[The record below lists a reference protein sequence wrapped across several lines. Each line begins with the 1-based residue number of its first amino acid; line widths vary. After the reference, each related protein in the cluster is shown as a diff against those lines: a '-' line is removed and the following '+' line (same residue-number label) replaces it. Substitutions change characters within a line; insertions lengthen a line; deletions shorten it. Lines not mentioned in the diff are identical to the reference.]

1 MTAVTLRMGR
11 TIRLDKAGIREL
23 AKELEGIVA
32 DALEGREGPIGIGSL
47 GQYPFEVRAV
57 DGSRRKLWILLRTIP
72 SRDFRYF
79 VSGGMGTAGK
89 KPALIVNVN
98 GSLDA
103 EVIWKAT
110 NARSAHGFLYPIL
123 LHELTHAADIFA
135 PPLGLSED
143 EAHDNPAYYN
153 HPAELRAYMQEVVDE
168 LEGRFQYF
176 DKLRGRFGH
185 RGLEMFLNFSSTW
198 KEVGPHW
205 TAASRQ
211 KVLKAVYQALEDWRD
226 REAARK
232 VAAVCAM
239 PGRVAQRY
247 LEAKG
252 KAKGQSFV
260 PEYTKALKAL
270 EGGDGKPLR
279 ALAESIVKLVEGDG
293 KRPEWMA
300 ALSTQKMNAVRH
312 VYKGAQVYLMYASS
326 VDSHP
331 ELIPSM
337 LRDYGD
343 WAKPLRTLELA
354 TALDDKV
361 LEIKRGPFVVVP
373 IPGVT
378 KASADA
384 ALEALDEA
392 TSKLRTKCPKVL
404 YGKVFFSNHLKKGK
418 AAWYDVGT
426 DTLALNVLAKKRF
439 DDIFTI
445 IHELGHRHEYKF
457 LSSPGKIEYW
467 NLSTMPEYE
476 VIHFDA
482 KLREQM
488 ADEFMSLV
496 KLKALGK
503 PMPDM
508 SEALMWWIKS
518 PHPIGDVRRL
528 GGKFVMG
535 EVDEK
540 ELRAAVKGK
549 ADASVRTD
557 KVIRGPLHVTPYGAT
572 KPGENYADG
581 FAHFVLG
588 MDMPAELAA
597 ILAEELT

>member
-1 MTAVTLRMGR
+1 MSTVALRTARA
-11 TIRLDKAGIREL
+11 IRLDKPGIREL
-23 AKELEGIVA
+23 AKELEVQLA
-32 DALEGREGPIGIGSL
+32 EALEGREGPVGKEKL
-47 GQYPFEVRAV
+47 GQYPFEIRAV
-57 DGSRRKLWILLRTIP
+57 DGSRRKLWIVLRAIP

-79 VSGGMGTAGK
+79 VSGGLGTAGGK
-89 KPALIVNVN
+89 TVVVVDVN

-103 EVIWKAT
+103 QVIWKAT
-110 NARSAHGFLYPIL
+110 NARTAHGFLYPIL

-135 PPLGLSED
+135 PELGMNEA
-143 EAHDNPAYYN
+143 EAHGNAGYYN
-153 HPAELRAYMQEVVDE
+153 HPSELRAYMQEVVDE
-168 LEGRFQYF
+168 LEDRFPYF

-185 RGLEMFLNFSSTW
+185 RGLEMFLNMSSTW
-198 KEVGPHW
+198 KEVSPHW

-211 KVLKAVYQALEDWRD
+211 KVMKAMYQALEDWRD
-226 REAARK
+226 REATRK
-232 VAAVCAM
+232 VAATFGM
-239 PGRVAQRY
+239 PVRVAQRY

-252 KAKGQSFV
+252 RAKGQSFV

-270 EGGDGKPLR
+270 EAGDGKPLR
-279 ALAESIVKLVEGDG
+279 VLAERIIKLVEGDG
-293 KRPEWMA
+293 KRPEWVA
-300 ALSTQKMNAVRH
+300 ALSTQKMNAVRR

-326 VDSHP
+326 VETHP

-337 LRDYGD
+337 VRDYGD

-378 KASADA
+378 KAQTDE
-384 ALEALDEA
+384 ALAALDEA
-392 TSKLRTKCPKVL
+392 VSKLRPKCSKVL
-404 YGKVFFSNHLKKGK
+404 YGKVFLSKHLAKGK
-418 AAWYDVGT
+418 AAWYEASS
-426 DTLALNVLAKKRF
+426 DTFSLNVLAKKRF

-445 IHELGHRHEYKF
+445 IHELGHRHEHKF
-457 LSSPGKIEYW
+457 LSNPAKIKYW

-476 VIHFDA
+476 VIYYDA

-518 PHPIGDVRRL
+518 PHPSGDVRRL

-535 EVDEK
+535 EIDEK

-549 ADASVRTD
+549 ADGSVRTD

-597 ILAEELT
+597 ILAEELK